1 MKKLFVLVLV
11 LAMIPLAGL
20 NGQKIKMKSG
30 SLDFLKGQT
39 SLLVKYDYSNMA
51 VGKFTDEKEYIAK
64 KTAEYN
70 GKEAGRG
77 DKWAESWVSDRSAR
91 FEPKFEELFN
101 DYCSKKG
108 LTCSQTATNAE
119 YEMVVHTFFTEPGY
133 NIGISRANAYIDAE
147 ISFRKIA
154 DGEEMAVMSFDNV
167 PGMLAMGYDFD
178 TGQRISEAYAKL
190 GKSLAGL
197 VLKILK

>member
-1 MKKLFVLVLV
+1 
-11 LAMIPLAGL
+11 
-20 NGQKIKMKSG
+20 MKSG

-51 VGKFTDEKEYIAK
+51 VGKYKDEAEYIAQK
-64 KTAEYN
+64 KAEYN
-70 GKEAGRG
+70 KKEAGKG
-77 DKWAESWVSDRSAR
+77 DKWAEAWIADRAAR

-101 DYCSKKG
+101 NYCSKKG
-108 LTCSQTATNAE
+108 LTCSKTAENAE

-133 NIGISRANAYIDAE
+133 NIGISRQNAYIDVDV
-147 ISFRKIA
+147 SFRKIA
-154 DGEEMAVMSFDNV
+154 DGEEVALISFDNV

-197 VLKILK
+197 VLKVL